1 MTLAGEIIEFM
12 FTIPLEW
19 VFERQDRRKRRLWIT
34 VTKVI
39 VLTVYVAALAA
50 LIAVAVAALR

>member
-19 VFERQDRRKRRLWIT
+19 VFERQDRRRRRLWIT
-34 VTKVI
+34 MTKVI
-39 VLTVYVAALAA
+39 VLTAYVAAFVA